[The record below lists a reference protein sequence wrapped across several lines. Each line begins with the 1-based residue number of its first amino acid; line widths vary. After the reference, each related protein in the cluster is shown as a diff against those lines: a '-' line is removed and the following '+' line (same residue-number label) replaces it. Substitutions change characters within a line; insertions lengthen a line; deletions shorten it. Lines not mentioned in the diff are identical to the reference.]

1 MATEDDEPGQ
11 VKLKKEI
18 GLFSGVMIVVGTIIG
33 SGIFVSPKG
42 VFEHAG
48 SVGASLVIWA
58 LCGLFS
64 MIGAVCYAELGT
76 SIPRSGGDYAY
87 VLEAFGPLAAFLRLW
102 VTVLVVQPATL
113 AVLGLTFAT
122 YMVKPLYPDCE
133 PPDLALRLLA
143 IVCLCLL
150 TYVNCRSVKLAMK
163 VQDVFT
169 TAKLAALG
177 LIIITG
183 VVRILQGEVGHL
195 KNSFAGEYSVS
206 GISLSFYAGLFAYGG
221 WNYLNY
227 VSEELKDPNKNLP
240 RAIYIGIT
248 LVTVFYVLANVAY
261 FTAVSPQEMLSS
273 PAVAVTF
280 AQRTIGVVAWIM
292 PVFVSLSTFGGLN
305 GIMFTIARLFYI
317 GALEGHLPMI
327 FGMIHANRLT
337 PTPPLLLSCAVALL
351 MFSTSDIFV
360 LINYLS
366 FNQWLWVGVS
376 ILGMLWLRY
385 KRPHMRRPIK
395 VPLVF
400 PIIFLVMCLF
410 LTLMPLYASPTE
422 TGMGLV
428 ILISGV
434 PAYFIFVR
442 WSTKNKFVRKISEC
456 VTVGMQKY
464 LEVVLPQMEERLLP
478 DTES

>member
-1 MATEDDEPGQ
+1 MSEHDEPGR

-48 SVGASLVIWA
+48 SVGASLVIWV

-87 VLEAFGPLAAFLRLW
+87 VLEAFGPLTAFLRLW

-113 AVLGLTFAT
+113 AVLSLTFAT

-133 PPDLALRLLA
+133 PPDLALRLMA
-143 IVCLCLL
+143 IVCLCFL
-150 TYVNCRSVKLAMK
+150 TFVNCHSVKLAMR
-163 VQDVFT
+163 VQGIFT
-169 TAKLAALG
+169 FAKLAAL
-177 LIIITG
+177 IIIIVTG
-183 VVRILQGEVGHL
+183 LVLIGQGQVGYL
-195 KNSFAGEYSVS
+195 ENSFAGEYSVS

-248 LVTVFYVLANVAY
+248 LVTLFYVLANVAY
-261 FTAVSPQEMLSS
+261 FTVVSPQEMLSS

-305 GIMFTIARLFYI
+305 GIMFTIARLFFI

-327 FGMIHANRLT
+327 FGMINAEKLT

-351 MFSTSDIFV
+351 MFCTSDIFV

-366 FNQWLWVGVS
+366 FNQWLWVGIS

-385 KRPHMRRPIK
+385 KRPHMHRPIK

-400 PIIFLVMCLF
+400 PIVFLVMCAF
-410 LTLMPLYASPTE
+410 LTFMPLYASPVE

-428 ILISGV
+428 ILISGI
-434 PAYFIFVR
+434 PAYYIFVC
-442 WSTKNKFVRKISEC
+442 WSAKNKAVGHVSKYL
-456 VTVGMQKY
+456 TVAMQKY
-464 LEVVLPQMEERLLP
+464 LQVVLPEQEERLL
-478 DTES
+478 EAEC

>member
-1 MATEDDEPGQ
+1 MAERNHADGV

-33 SGIFVSPKG
+33 SGIFVTPKG
-42 VFEHAG
+42 VFEHVG
-48 SVGASLVIWA
+48 SVGASLIIWA

-113 AVLGLTFAT
+113 AVLSLSFAT

-143 IVCLCLL
+143 IVCLCFL
-150 TYVNCRSVKLAMK
+150 TYVNCRSVKLAVG
-163 VQDVFT
+163 VQDIFT

-177 LIIITG
+177 MIIGAGI
-183 VVRILQGEVGHL
+183 VRICQGQVGSLSHGL
-195 KNSFAGEYSVS
+195 AGDYTLS
-206 GISLSFYAGLFAYGG
+206 GISLAFYAGLFSYGG

-227 VSEELKDPNKNLP
+227 VSEELKDPEKNLP

-248 LVTVFYVLANVAY
+248 LVTVVYVMANVAY
-261 FTAVSPQEMLSS
+261 FTVVTPQEMLAS
-273 PAVAVTF
+273 PAVAVSF
-280 AQRTIGVVAWIM
+280 AQRIFGIMAWIM
-292 PVFVSLSTFGGLN
+292 PVFVGLSTFGGLN
-305 GIMFTIARLFYI
+305 GIMFTIARLFFI
-317 GALEGHLPMI
+317 GALEGHLPMV
-327 FGMIHANRLT
+327 FGMIHTKHLT
-337 PTPPLLLSCAVALL
+337 PTPPLLLSCGVALL
-351 MFSTSDIFV
+351 MFCTSDIFV

-366 FNQWLWVGVS
+366 FNQWLWVGIS
-376 ILGMLWLRY
+376 IMGMLWLRY
-385 KRPHMRRPIK
+385 KRPRMRRPIK

-400 PIIFLVMCLF
+400 PIVFLIMCLF
-410 LTLMPLYASPTE
+410 LTFMPLYAKPME
-422 TGMGLV
+422 AGFGLI

-434 PAYFIFVR
+434 PAYFVFVK
-442 WSTKNKFVRKISEC
+442 WSSRNPVIQKISEFL
-456 VTVGMQKY
+456 TMEMQKY
-464 LEVVLPQMEERLLP
+464 LEVVLPETEGSLLEQ
-478 DTES
+478 TT

>member
-1 MATEDDEPGQ
+1 MAEDEGR

-48 SVGASLVIWA
+48 SVGASLVIWV

-87 VLEAFGPLAAFLRLW
+87 VLEAFGPLTAFLRLW

-113 AVLGLTFAT
+113 AVLSLTFAT

-133 PPDLALRLLA
+133 PPDLALRLMA

-150 TYVNCRSVKLAMK
+150 TYVNCKSVKLAMK

-169 TAKLAALG
+169 TAKLAALA
-177 LIIITG
+177 LIIVTG
-183 VVRILQGEVGHL
+183 IVRIAQGEVGYL
-195 KNSFAGEYSVS
+195 QNSFEGEYSVG
-206 GISLSFYAGLFAYGG
+206 GISLSFYAGLFAFGG

-227 VSEELKDPNKNLP
+227 VSEELKDPNRNLP

-248 LVTVFYVLANVAY
+248 LVTVVYVMANVAY
-261 FTAVSPQEMLSS
+261 FTAVSPQEMLAS

-305 GIMFTIARLFYI
+305 GIMFTIARLFFI

-327 FGMIHANRLT
+327 FGMIHTTKLT

-351 MFSTSDIFV
+351 MFTTSDIFV

-385 KRPHMRRPIK
+385 KRPNMHRPIK

-400 PIIFLVMCLF
+400 PVVFLAMCTF
-410 LTLMPLYASPTE
+410 LTFMPLYASPTE

-428 ILISGV
+428 ILITGI
-434 PAYFIFVR
+434 PAYYIFVI
-442 WSTKNKFVRKISEC
+442 WSPKNKVIRKLSEC
-456 VTVGMQKY
+456 ITVEMQKY
-464 LEVVLPQMEERLLP
+464 LEVILPEQEEKLL
-478 DTES
+478 EVQS

>member
-1 MATEDDEPGQ
+1 MAEDEGR

-48 SVGASLVIWA
+48 SVGASLVIWV

-87 VLEAFGPLAAFLRLW
+87 VLEAFGPLSAFLRLW

-113 AVLGLTFAT
+113 AVLSLTFAT

-133 PPDLALRLLA
+133 PPDLALRLMA

-150 TYVNCRSVKLAMK
+150 TYVNCKSVKLAMK

-169 TAKLAALG
+169 TAKLAALA
-177 LIIITG
+177 LIIVTG
-183 VVRILQGEVGHL
+183 IVRIAQGEVGYL
-195 KNSFAGEYSVS
+195 QNSFEGEYSVG
-206 GISLSFYAGLFAYGG
+206 GISLSFYAGLFAFGG

-227 VSEELKDPNKNLP
+227 VSEELKDPNRNLP

-248 LVTVFYVLANVAY
+248 LVTVVYVLANVAY
-261 FTAVSPQEMLSS
+261 FTAVSPQEMLAS

-292 PVFVSLSTFGGLN
+292 PVCVSLSTFGGLN
-305 GIMFTIARLFYI
+305 GIMFTIARLFFI

-327 FGMIHANRLT
+327 FGMINTPKLT

-351 MFSTSDIFV
+351 MFVTSDIFV

-385 KRPHMRRPIK
+385 KRPNMHRPIK
-395 VPLVF
+395 VPLIFPVVF
-400 PIIFLVMCLF
+400 LAMCTF
-410 LTLMPLYASPTE
+410 LTFMPLYASPTE

-428 ILISGV
+428 ILVTGI
-434 PAYFIFVR
+434 PAYYIFVI
-442 WSTKNKFVRKISEC
+442 WSPKNKVIRKFSEFM
-456 VTVGMQKY
+456 TIEMQKY
-464 LEVVLPQMEERLLP
+464 LEVILPEQEEKLLEV
-478 DTES
+478 ES